1 MQTGMSEEEAQMVF
15 EQELAERDALEEA
28 EAVAADDAR
37 NTRVGVNEAEKDGGV
52 EMKLDDEWTIINN
65 SFFEI

>member
-52 EMKLDDEWTIINN
+52 EMKLDDE
-65 SFFEI
+65 